1 MKSES
6 LPALV
11 AGALFCILAVS
22 LAAAP
27 AHAHKVMVLGYLEGG
42 QVRLEGY
49 FADGKKAEDSLVEV
63 FDAEGRKLLE
73 GKTDGEGK
81 FSFRMPD
88 IPEVKIVL
96 SASMGHRAEC
106 TVRGEASPPRG
117 TAGKVPAAATTG
129 KPAGMAPSAADSPA
143 VGEDRIRAIVS
154 EERDRKIAP
163 LTREIALLGRDRPS
177 FRDVA
182 GGIGYIA
189 GIAGLLMYFKS
200 RRKSGA

>member
-6 LPALV
+6 LPAFV
-11 AGALFCILAVS
+11 GGALFCILAAF

-27 AHAHKVMVLGYLEGG
+27 AHAHKVMVFGYLEGG

-63 FDAEGRKLLE
+63 FDTEGRKLLE
-73 GKTDGEGK
+73 GKTDGKGM
-81 FSFRMPD
+81 FSFEMPNV
-88 IPEVKIVL
+88 PEVKIVL

-106 TVRGEASPPRG
+106 TVRRDASPRRG
-117 TAGKVPAAATTG
+117 TADGAPVAAVAGKPGPAPPAAN
-129 KPAGMAPSAADSPA
+129 SPA

-154 EERDRKIAP
+154 EELDRKIAP
-163 LTREIALLGRDRPS
+163 LAREMALLGQAGPS
-177 FRDVA
+177 FRDVV

-189 GIAGLLMYFKS
+189 GIAGLLMYFRS